1 MLNAFELLFS
11 NLGLSITAIYLLL
24 TFLVSL
30 IFSASDYRIGL
41 IVFQLLSFVGVVIFT
56 LGGYNADILL
66 YMALLSIVI
75 MVFTTY
81 SEKTAPRGLV

>member
-1 MLNAFELLFS
+1 MLNAFEFLFGQ
-11 NLGLSITAIYLLL
+11 LGLSITAIYLLL
-24 TFLVSL
+24 VFLVSL

-66 YMALLSIVI
+66 YMGLLSIVI
-75 MVFTTY
+75 MVLTTF
-81 SEKTAPRGLV
+81 SEKTGARGMV